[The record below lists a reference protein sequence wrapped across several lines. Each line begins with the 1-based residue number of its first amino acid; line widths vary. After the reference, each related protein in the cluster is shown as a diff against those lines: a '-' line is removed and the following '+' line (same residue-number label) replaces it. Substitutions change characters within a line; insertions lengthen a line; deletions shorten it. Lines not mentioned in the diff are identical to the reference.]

1 MYRYAQIDNEGY
13 VISDSHLSGIVNHD
27 NMIRIEQ
34 GFNLTN
40 KKYNLETK
48 EWEDYEPITPTPEP
62 TLEDKV
68 TEVQDNQLV
77 MMDAIAT
84 SYEKEA
90 ELSENQLM
98 IMDAIATLF
107 EMQAQ

>member
-1 MYRYAQIDNEGY
+1 MIVRLN
-13 VISDSHLSGIVNHD
+13 LSGFF
-27 NMIRIEQ
+27 IEYN
-34 GFNLTN
+34 GRVIASESMNGTDEEKLKRAEEVMEYIN
-40 KKYNLETK
+40 NIGLEKYIES
-48 EWEDYEPITPTPEP
+48 ITPTPKP